1 MPRDR
6 PNILMIVVDSG
17 RYDQLVADRSPQ
29 AAIPF
34 LQRFIQQATSYTN
47 ANAPGGATRISMNSI
62 FVGVYPE
69 TFGFSKNKLPSPDQL
84 TIAQRLQSAGYQT
97 LLYSSDPCVSPQT
110 RMDRGFDQV
119 CYLPPWSVVS
129 LKRPRLMVSHWPG
142 IVGAMLHR
150 GRSYKIPVEMLAGEA
165 IRHLKGLQ
173 PTNRP
178 FFLYIHL
185 DVHRPFLSERRI
197 LRQFLEPGIT
207 NAEVGEVERLLREP
221 CFYRTPK
228 EMVSPR
234 KDRLH
239 SIARAMYNAAWLKT
253 DRQIE
258 RMVQAL
264 RHQGLFD
271 STMIA
276 ITSDHGEFLGERN
289 LFRHGPFPYQE
300 TMHVPLIVKY
310 PTGVGNAP
318 GPDQRLTSTID
329 LMPTICELGA
339 CPVDQS
345 ETNGISLLDNTR
357 RHKYV
362 INQRWSYRKAN
373 VQELAAKYPHYDWAA
388 YDLGHVI
395 ALRSNRY
402 KYVWTAKGS
411 SYLFDLEHDPG
422 EEHNLAEAGEKDCDG
437 ILADHVEMLRDWRA
451 NLTLR
456 EGWDECRLRPTRRGP
471 YSAAVGG

>member
-1 MPRDR
+1 MSREC

-17 RYDQLVADRSPQ
+17 RFDQLVADRSRR

-34 LQRFIQQATSYTN
+34 LQRFIEQATRYTN

-69 TFGFSKNKLPSPDQL
+69 TYGFSKNKLPSPDQL

-97 LLYSSDPCVSPQT
+97 LLYSSDPCVSPET
-110 RMDRGFDQV
+110 RMDRGFDHV
-119 CYLPPWSVVS
+119 FYLPPWSRIP
-129 LKRPRLMVSHWPG
+129 LKRPRLVLDHWPA

-150 GRSYKIPVEMLAGEA
+150 GRSYKVPVEMMAGEA
-165 IRHLKGLQ
+165 IRHLKVRQ

-185 DVHRPFLSERRI
+185 DVHRPFVSERRY

-207 NAEVGEVERLLREP
+207 NAEVCEVERLLREP

-234 KDRLH
+234 KERLH
-239 SIARAMYNAAWLKT
+239 SIVRSMYAAAWLKT
-253 DRQIE
+253 DQQI
-258 RMVQAL
+258 RGMVEAL
-264 RHQGLFD
+264 RQQNLFD
-271 STMIA
+271 STLIA
-276 ITSDHGEFLGERN
+276 ITSDHGESLGERDQV
-289 LFRHGPFPYQE
+289 RHGAFPYQE
-300 TMHVPLIVKY
+300 AMHVPLIVKY
-310 PTGVGNAP
+310 PKGVGKAP
-318 GPDQRLTSTID
+318 GPDERLSSTID
-329 LMPTICELGA
+329 LMPTICELGG
-339 CPVDQS
+339 CPVHQS

-373 VQELAAKYPHYDWAA
+373 VQELAAQYPHYDWAA

-395 ALRSNRY
+395 ALRDDRY
-402 KYVWTAKGS
+402 KYVWTSKGA
-411 SYLFDLEHDPG
+411 SYLFDLQYDPG
-422 EEHNLAEAGEKDCDG
+422 EKHNLAEAGEWDCDG
-437 ILADHVEMLRDWRA
+437 ILAHYAQMLQDWRA
-451 NLTLR
+451 DLNVR
-456 EGWDECRLRPTRRGP
+456 EGWDESRLRPKRRGP
-471 YSAAVGG
+471 YSAPVGG